1 MNADNL
7 PGDAQ
12 ERQPGQT
19 KTDDTPV
26 AWEQLEPG
34 RYMPRPFAAASAAA
48 SSAEPSSSRPVR
60 AAP

>member
-12 ERQPGQT
+12 ERQPEQT
-19 KTDDTPV
+19 KTDDAPV

-34 RYMPRPFAAASAAA
+34 RYMPRRICGSF
-48 SSAEPSSSRPVR
+48 RGGKLG
-60 AAP
+60 